1 MISPLERARLLD
13 AEMRLQ
19 RAWLELSLREMS
31 SPASGS
37 PWAATLRHLKLGK
50 MGLSF
55 LKHRSLWLAA
65 ASLLVNFYR
74 RHANKE
80 KRS

>member
-1 MISPLERARLLD
+1 MISPLERAKLLD
-13 AEMRLQ
+13 DEMRLQ
-19 RAWLELSLREMS
+19 RAWLELSLRELS
-31 SPASGS
+31 TAAQGS
-37 PWAATLRHLKLGK
+37 PWATLGRMKFGKL
-50 MGLSF
+50 GLSF

-80 KRS
+80 KSR

>member
-13 AEMRLQ
+13 AEMSLQ
-19 RAWLELSLREMS
+19 RAWLELSLREL
-31 SPASGS
+31 ASDARNS
-37 PWAATLRHLKLGK
+37 PWAALQPLNIGK

-65 ASLLVNFYR
+65 VSLLMKVYR
-74 RHANKE
+74 RRANRGK
-80 KRS
+80 

>member
-1 MISPLERARLLD
+1 MISPLERAKLLD

-19 RAWLELSLREMS
+19 RAWLELSLRELS
-31 SPASGS
+31 GASRGS
-37 PWAATLRHLKLGK
+37 PWATTLKQFQLGK

-65 ASLLVNFYR
+65 ISLLANFYR
-74 RHANKE
+74 RHTHKE
-80 KRS
+80 K

>member
-1 MISPLERARLLD
+1 MISPLERAKILD

-19 RAWLELSLREMS
+19 RAWLELSLRELS
-31 SPASGS
+31 GAAHGS
-37 PWAATLRHLKLGK
+37 PWAALKPFKLGK

-65 ASLLVNFYR
+65 VSLLVNFYR
-74 RHANKE
+74 RHAHKE
-80 KRS
+80 K

>member
-1 MISPLERARLLD
+1 MISPLERARMLD

-19 RAWLELSLREMS
+19 RAWLELSLREL
-31 SPASGS
+31 SGAARNS
-37 PWAATLRHLKLGK
+37 PWAGSLKLGK

-65 ASLLVNFYR
+65 ASIFLNLFR
-74 RHANKE
+74 RHSSKE
-80 KRS
+80 K

>member
-1 MISPLERARLLD
+1 MISPLERAKLLD

-19 RAWLELSLREMS
+19 RAWLELSLRELSGS
-31 SPASGS
+31 SRGS
-37 PWAATLRHLKLGK
+37 PWAATLKQFQLGK

-65 ASLLVNFYR
+65 VSLLVNFYR
-74 RHANKE
+74 RHTHKG
-80 KRS
+80 K

>member
-1 MISPLERARLLD
+1 MISPLDRAKLLD

-19 RAWLELSLREMS
+19 RAWLELSLRELS
-31 SPASGS
+31 TAARGS
-37 PWAATLRHLKLGK
+37 PWAALKPLKLGK

-65 ASLLVNFYR
+65 ASLLLNFYR

-80 KRS
+80 K